1 MEYTQQDLE
10 AIAEYIREQQEAKKA
25 LRKVVERVATM
36 PNKTGS
42 IPFKALQKDCKTMMD
57 YIDLVM

>member
-1 MEYTQQDLE
+1 
-10 AIAEYIREQQEAKKA
+10 EYIREQQEAKKA